1 MTSFFLNI
9 YDFFQ
14 RKKRLCWA
22 LMVAA
27 TCILL
32 AMVASL
38 RYNENILDFM
48 PMGEDEQKAITLY
61 QDISGGQRI
70 IAMFKMKE
78 GDSIDAD
85 RMTQAVDI
93 FAQKMAASPAGA
105 QVGEVTT
112 QVDFDK
118 VSGITDFI
126 YQNMPLM
133 LDQADYARMEQILS
147 SPDSIDSQLA
157 NDVQMIMMPATGM
170 FANNIGNDPLGLFG
184 DVMALLQAKQ
194 ASLPFEMDNGY
205 IFTAGKKYAVAM
217 MTSPYGA
224 METAGNARLV
234 EQVDSVAKQTMQEV
248 PEVEVAL
255 TGSPVIAVGNA
266 RQIKA
271 DSYWAISIAVTLIVL
286 LLIFSFRKTKHILL
300 IGVAILFGW
309 LFAMGFTAVLRSDVS
324 LIVLA
329 IGSIII
335 GIAVNYPLHFVAH
348 IDHGGTVRDVL
359 KEMVPPLL
367 IGNITTV
374 GAFASLIPLD
384 APALRD
390 LGLFAVFM
398 LIGTILF
405 VLIFLPHLVKQ
416 RAAAGEEKLSFGKI
430 SSISPDKHRWLLWVF
445 LLLTVFFGYFSL
457 KTSFDANMHHVNYMT
472 PEQTQLLGDLTA
484 AAGLN
489 DTSNVYLATEGK
501 TWDEALKHRQ
511 RMAPLLDSLQRDGK
525 LRKYTDVT
533 HFICSA
539 DEK

>member
-1 MTSFFLNI
+1 
-9 YDFFQ
+9 
-14 RKKRLCWA
+14 
-22 LMVAA
+22 
-27 TCILL
+27 
-32 AMVASL
+32 
-38 RYNENILDFM
+38 
-48 PMGEDEQKAITLY
+48 
-61 QDISGGQRI
+61 
-70 IAMFKMKE
+70 
-78 GDSIDAD
+78 
-85 RMTQAVDI
+85 
-93 FAQKMAASPAGA
+93 
-105 QVGEVTT
+105 
-112 QVDFDK
+112 
-118 VSGITDFI
+118 
-126 YQNMPLM
+126 
-133 LDQADYARMEQILS
+133 
-147 SPDSIDSQLA
+147 
-157 NDVQMIMMPATGM
+157 
-170 FANNIGNDPLGLFG
+170 
-184 DVMALLQAKQ
+184 
-194 ASLPFEMDNGY
+194 
-205 IFTAGKKYAVAM
+205 
-217 MTSPYGA
+217 
-224 METAGNARLV
+224 
-234 EQVDSVAKQTMQEV
+234 
-248 PEVEVAL
+248 
-255 TGSPVIAVGNA
+255 
-266 RQIKA
+266 
-271 DSYWAISIAVTLIVL
+271 
-286 LLIFSFRKTKHILL
+286 
-300 IGVAILFGW
+300 
-309 LFAMGFTAVLRSDVS
+309 MGFTAVLRSDVS

-539 DEK
+539 DEQQRRIDQWNAFWDKHRDQAIQAVRQHAPRYDFSDDAFAGFFDIINNTYQPALEGLKRIK